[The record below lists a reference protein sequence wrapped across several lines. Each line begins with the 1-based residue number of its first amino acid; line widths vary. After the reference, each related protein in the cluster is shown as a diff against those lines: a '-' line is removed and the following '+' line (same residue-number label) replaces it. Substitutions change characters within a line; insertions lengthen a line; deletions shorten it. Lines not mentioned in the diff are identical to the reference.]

1 MRVIKSTKRH
11 KMWYQFPQFVEF
23 PYHSSGLAEWARWSR
38 HFESRHGPSSEYK
51 NIEGR
56 KLSTLCYNTQWRE
69 ERNHKQKRLRIY
81 IKEEKDL
88 TWAQLNLA

>member
-1 MRVIKSTKRH
+1 
-11 KMWYQFPQFVEF
+11 MWYQFPQFVQF
-23 PYHSSGLAEWARWSR
+23 PYHNKGISEWNRWVR
-38 HFESRHGPSSEYK
+38 HFEERYGPSQNYTFL
-51 NIEGR
+51 EGQGI
-56 KLSTLCYNTQWRE
+56 SIPTFNTNWRE